1 LTIDGTQVTV
11 TARLAD
17 RYNNPAPDGTA
28 VAFTTN
34 GGIIGGSCTTPL
46 ANPGDG
52 TCKVTWVS
60 GGTRPTTKSTP
71 PGVNGKAIILA
82 TAIGE
87 ESFQD
92 TNGNGYYDAG
102 EPFDDIGEPYRDDNQ
117 NNAYDVGEYFLDF
130 NQDGVRNGPSGS
142 FVGITCTGNP
152 PTSCKT
158 NTLAIGSSNIIIMS
172 GSTPDGIQPAG
183 GTPLAAVAHGATS
196 TYTFVVQDVNN
207 NPMPAG
213 TTVAAAVV
221 GTGLTVNAPT
231 SYTVPSTTSPT
242 PYTFSVSAQSTT
254 SPGTYSLN
262 LTITSPGG
270 VSTFLSYPL
279 PVT

>member
-1 LTIDGTQVTV
+1 VTV

-34 GGIIGGSCTTPL
+34 GGHIDGSCTTPL
-46 ANPGDG
+46 ATPGDG

-60 GGTRPTTKSTP
+60 GGTRPTTASTP
-71 PGVNGKAIILA
+71 PGVNGRAIILA

-87 ESFQD
+87 EYFQD
-92 TNGNGYYDAG
+92 TNGSGYYVAG

-117 NNAYDVGEYFLDF
+117 DGKYEIGEYFLDF
-130 NQDGVRNGPSGS
+130 NHNGVRDGPSGK
-142 FVGITCTGNP
+142 FVGITCTGSTP
-152 PTSCKT
+152 GSTCTTS
-158 NTLAIGSSNIIIMS
+158 TLAISAPNIIIMS

-183 GTPLAAVAHGATS
+183 GTTLAAIAHSATS
-196 TYTFVVQDVNN
+196 TVTQSYTFTVQDVNN

-221 GTGLTVNAPT
+221 GSGLTVNAPS

-242 PYTFSVSAQSTT
+242 SYPFSISAASSTT
-254 SPGTYSLN
+254 AGTYSLN

-270 VSTFLSYPL
+270 VVTYLSYPL